1 MLYMPIIGVVK
12 VQEPIIGAN
21 MKLTRDVPNFCT
33 RNRAI
38 RIVADK
44 ISTATVEI
52 YFEKYK

>member
-12 VQEPIIGAN
+12 VQEAIIGAN
-21 MKLTRDVPNFCT
+21 MKLTRNVPNFCT
-33 RNRAI
+33 RKRAI

-52 YFEKYK
+52 FLKV